1 MIYKIS
7 IRIFSN
13 DFVVVLILGNHSC
26 GFLGFLSCL
35 VLKLNNL
42 VQISGLILFYFCFPT
57 NFSREFHLAWE
68 RERERERERESF
80 PVFERGEMKFFILFL
95 IEVKCTKIS
104 SLCYMFAPGDIHE
117 YMLWL
122 AKVLNSKIQNIF
134 IIVSCKVKWNPFSHI
149 WKYWLQ

>member
-7 IRIFSN
+7 IRFFSN

-35 VLKLNNL
+35 VLKPNNL
-42 VQISGLILFYFCFPT
+42 VQISGFILFYFFFPT

-68 RERERERERESF
+68 RERESTF
-80 PVFERGEMKFFILFL
+80 QSLKGEKMKFFILFL

-104 SLCYMFAPGDIHE
+104 SLCYMFAPGNIHE

-134 IIVSCKVKWNPFSHI
+134 IIVSCKVNWNPFSHI
-149 WKYWLQ
+149 WKHLLQ

>member
-7 IRIFSN
+7 IRFFSN

-26 GFLGFLSCL
+26 GFLGFLSYL
-35 VLKLNNL
+35 ILKPNNL
-42 VQISGLILFYFCFPT
+42 VQISGFILFYFFFPQISLE
-57 NFSREFHLAWE
+57 NFILH
-68 RERERERERESF
+68 ERERERERESTF
-80 PVFERGEMKFFILFL
+80 QSLKGEKMKFFILFL

-104 SLCYMFAPGDIHE
+104 SLCYMFAPGNIHE

-149 WKYWLQ
+149 WKHLLQ

>member
-35 VLKLNNL
+35 ILKPNNL
-42 VQISGLILFYFCFPT
+42 VQISGFILFYFCFLT
-57 NFSREFHLAWE
+57 NFSREFHLAYE
-68 RERERERERESF
+68 RERERERERALSNLCKGRKWNF
-80 PVFERGEMKFFILFL
+80 LFYFIFWLKSCVL
-95 IEVKCTKIS
+95 KS
-104 SLCYMFAPGDIHE
+104 DIYE

-122 AKVLNSKIQNIF
+122 AKVLNAKIQNIF

-149 WKYWLQ
+149 WEHWLQ